1 MRALLALMII
11 APTWAVAEPCEQ
23 LITAI
28 CPDTVKRTK
37 CVEFVAERIVI
48 ANEKA
53 LTAEE
58 RAGWCAA
65 KLADPGAVDKYAGM
79 MLVADKVSL
88 ELTVTVKATK
98 SDGKAWD
105 AGGGA
110 PDLAACFTID
120 GETNCLP
127 NGTSPERVKSPAC
140 PDSLACTFKLDAR
153 RGAKILVEVVD
164 VDAMSNDR
172 MGQCPLDPRHA
183 DTQCMGRLRVEAAFP
198 H

>member
-1 MRALLALMII
+1 MRALLALIII
-11 APTWAVAEPCEQ
+11 APTWAVAEPCEK

-53 LTAEE
+53 LTVEE

-65 KLADPGAVDKYAGM
+65 KLADPGAVDEYAGM
-79 MLVADKVSL
+79 MLIADKIPL

-98 SDGKAWD
+98 ADGKPWD
-105 AGGGA
+105 AAGGA

-120 GETNCLP
+120 SETGCLP
-127 NGTSPERVKSPAC
+127 KGTSPERVKSPAC
-140 PDSLACTFKLDAR
+140 PDSLTCTFKVNAR
-153 RGAKILVEVVD
+153 RGAQVLVEVVD
-164 VDAMSNDR
+164 VDAMSNDS
-172 MGQCPLDPRHA
+172 A
-183 DTQCMGRLRVEAAFP
+183 GRCTIATDRVDAICTSSLRAEVRKAK
-198 H
+198 